1 MALSRDA
8 NTEARHRLVGQL
20 QEQGIDNL
28 RVLDA
33 FWQVPRHQFI
43 EPALQF
49 RAYEDVT
56 LPIGFQQTLS
66 RPSVVAFQLQ
76 RALARVP
83 TPRFVLEIGSGSGY
97 QTALLTHL
105 CLRVYSV
112 ERIAG
117 LYQQVDERLRRLGQ
131 RNFRL
136 RHGDGFEGWAQ
147 HAPYS
152 VIIAAACAPDVPQA
166 WIDQLAPGGVMLMP
180 VEQGQSQAMLEVHK
194 DLEGNLNSMIVND
207 ASFVPCLP
215 GKVG

>member
-1 MALSRDA
+1 MSRDA
-8 NTEARHRLVGQL
+8 NTEARHRLVGLL
-20 QEQGIDNL
+20 QEQGITNQ
-28 RVLDA
+28 RVLNA

-76 RALARVP
+76 RALSRVP
-83 TPRFVLEIGSGSGY
+83 KPRFILEIGSGSGY

-117 LYQQVDERLRRLGQ
+117 LHQCVDQRLRGLGQ

-136 RHGDGFEGWAQ
+136 RHGDGFDGWAQ
-147 HAPYS
+147 HGPFE
-152 VIIAAACAPDVPQA
+152 VIIAAACAPQVPEA
-166 WIDQLAPGGVMLMP
+166 WLEQLAPGGVMLMP
-180 VEQGQSQAMLEVHK
+180 IEQSTGQAMLEVHK
-194 DLEGNLNSMIVND
+194 TDDGEVHQMIVNE